1 MNATASV
8 VTGEYVKTEQVSE
21 FHRPAL
27 EEPGLGFSGF
37 SGRGAGGS
45 ASKND
50 AAVREL
56 GFLDRKII
64 NVITSSGTR
73 KFIEGP
79 RRTAREMAGDI
90 RDNAAFIDDL
100 VRLGAASP
108 SDLAHIARIIALDA
122 EELKENCAAD

>member
-1 MNATASV
+1 MKATASV
-8 VTGEYVKTEQVSE
+8 VTEEYVETEQASE

-27 EEPGLGFSGF
+27 EEPGLGF

-64 NVITSSGTR
+64 NVITLSGTR

-100 VRLGAASP
+100 VRLGSGSP
-108 SDLAHIARIIALDA
+108 SDLTHIARIIALDV
-122 EELKENCAAD
+122 EELKAILLT